1 MNLPSLLLPLLLP
14 LPPDSR
20 GGGRPKLFLR
30 VLGRGRAVFERVG
43 GLERCLID
51 ARTLHAHLAHTLVL
65 WPLERWR
72 QGTTRPERPCDARRR
87 AGSGVSLFFGGTSIL
102 QSINIMS
109 ARADGT
115 DGPRGGKQS
124 TEMQRPGSRPFR
136 AGRSP
141 DRRRPMLSH
150 ALRARP
156 QTRAASWR
164 PAELFHFQPCGVMR
178 KRRRGC
184 FTASTP
190 AAPREAPLQPTGDR
204 TFLSW
209 KTLRPTGAPCRAI
222 A

>member
-1 MNLPSLLLPLLLP
+1 MNLPSLLLPL
-14 LPPDSR
+14 PPDCR

-30 VLGRGRAVFERVG
+30 VLGRGRAVFKRVG
-43 GLERCLID
+43 GLGRCRID
-51 ARTLHAHLAHTLVL
+51 ARTLHSHLAQTLVL

-72 QGTTRPERPCDARRR
+72 QGTTRPEQPRDARRR
-87 AGSGVSLFFGGTSIL
+87 AGSGVSLFLGGTSIL

-115 DGPRGGKQS
+115 DGPSGGKQS
-124 TEMQRPGSRPFR
+124 TQMQRPGSRPLR

-156 QTRAASWR
+156 RTRAASWR

-178 KRRRGC
+178 QAPGDGG
-184 FTASTP
+184 AVSQP
-190 AAPREAPLQPTGDR
+190 ARLQHRAKHRCSRQGTGP
-204 TFLSW
+204 S
-209 KTLRPTGAPCRAI
+209 
-222 A
+222 